1 MGFCEISGAR
11 TAACQSLKCHGDSG
25 CATGLMCLRI
35 KRLPECKG
43 GNKGGN
49 DSDEG
54 DDDEDGTDGEQ
65 ITQEEPQVARSVS
78 AGIPSASAESPA
90 PASPPMVPPVE
101 VVSESFSSI
110 GVQHL
115 PGVQL
120 PPGVQMPP
128 GVQLPP
134 GANLLPVPAA
144 ATTTSSHFFVP
155 SPTIQGVFIDNGAH
169 KNTGDVTGSGS
180 NAATSISPWLIGLS
194 VVGLVAVLAVGL
206 LTAHIRRRHCPQEK
220 KAAHAIHDHIGNNPD
235 HSDTNTPPAL
245 RVLRRGGAFQLP
257 AMTMAQPA
265 FYYKDDY
272 FDDDS
277 VVGDEDASVYSVNT
291 LEMMAWAG
299 RLGPFAPAVLA
310 PTEAPNSPLPPHP
323 PLARQLQQQQ
333 QQEGSTGR
341 K

>member
-1 MGFCEISGAR
+1 MAGAR
-11 TAACQSLKCHGDSG
+11 TAQCQSPKCHDDSG
-25 CATGLMCLRI
+25 CAAGLMCLRI

-43 GNKGGN
+43 GKKGGS

-54 DDDEDGTDGEQ
+54 DDDADSTDAEQ
-65 ITQEEPQVARSVS
+65 ITQEEPQVARSAS
-78 AGIPSASAESPA
+78 PGIASASAESPA
-90 PASPPMVPPVE
+90 PASPPGPGVAVAPVE
-101 VVSESFSSI
+101 VVSEPFSSVV
-110 GVQHL
+110 GVQ
-115 PGVQL
+115 GVQL
-120 PPGVQMPP
+120 PPGDQLLP
-128 GVQLPP
+128 GGKLV
-134 GANLLPVPAA
+134 PVPAA

-169 KNTGDVTGSGS
+169 KNTGDITGSGS

-220 KAAHAIHDHIGNNPD
+220 KAHAIHDHIGSNPD
-235 HSDTNTPPAL
+235 YPLDTNTPPAL
-245 RVLRRGGAFQLP
+245 RVLRRGGAFPLP

-291 LEMMAWAG
+291 LEMKAWAG

-310 PTEAPNSPLPPHP
+310 PTDAPNSPLPPQP
-323 PLARQLQQQQ
+323 PLSAAAGTQH
-333 QQEGSTGR
+333 
-341 K
+341 

>member
-1 MGFCEISGAR
+1 MGFCEMAGAR
-11 TAACQSLKCHGDSG
+11 AAACQSLKCHDVSG
-25 CATGLMCLRI
+25 CAAGLMCLRI

-43 GNKGGN
+43 GKKGGN
-49 DSDEG
+49 DSGDEG
-54 DDDEDGTDGEQ
+54 DDDEDSTDVEQ
-65 ITQEEPQVARSVS
+65 ITQEEPQVARSAS
-78 AGIPSASAESPA
+78 AGIASASAESPS
-90 PASPPMVPPVE
+90 PASPAGVPPVE
-101 VVSESFSSI
+101 VVSEPFSSVV
-110 GVQHL
+110 GVQPL

-120 PPGVQMPP
+120 PPGVQ
-128 GVQLPP
+128 
-134 GANLLPVPAA
+134 LLPDGKLVPVPA

-169 KNTGDVTGSGS
+169 KNTGDIIGSGS

-220 KAAHAIHDHIGNNPD
+220 KAHAIHDHIGSNPD
-235 HSDTNTPPAL
+235 YPLDTNTPPAL
-245 RVLRRGGAFQLP
+245 RVLRRGGAFPLP

-277 VVGDEDASVYSVNT
+277 VVGDEDSSVYSVNT
-291 LEMMAWAG
+291 LEMKAWAG

-310 PTEAPNSPLPPHP
+310 PTDAPNSPLPPQP
-323 PLARQLQQQQ
+323 PILVTAAGTQH
-333 QQEGSTGR
+333 
-341 K
+341 